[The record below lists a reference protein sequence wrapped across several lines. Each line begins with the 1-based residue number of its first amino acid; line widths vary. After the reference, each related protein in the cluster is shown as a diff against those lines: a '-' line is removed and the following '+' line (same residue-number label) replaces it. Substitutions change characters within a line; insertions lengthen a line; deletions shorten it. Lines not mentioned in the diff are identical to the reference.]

1 MEHILDPDVL
11 SISTN
16 KIGVSVFRIF
26 VVVVFFFKT
35 FTLAQ
40 NLPICHNSDMCI
52 KIYMF
57 TCFFGRKTQMHESQE
72 KLWGFI
78 LA

>member
-1 MEHILDPDVL
+1 MEHILDLDVL

-16 KIGVSVFRIF
+16 KIGVSAFCI
-26 VVVVFFFKT
+26 FFFKT

-52 KIYMF
+52 KIYIF

-72 KLWGFI
+72 
-78 LA
+78 